1 MVVEDMEKEKYWDS
15 DSGKD
20 VERRHGRQ
28 EGRREEGSV
37 KCLVVRVCVFF

>member
-1 MVVEDMEKEKYWDS
+1 MVVEDMEKETYWDG

-20 VERRHGRQ
+20 VERRQGRE

-37 KCLVVRVCVFF
+37 